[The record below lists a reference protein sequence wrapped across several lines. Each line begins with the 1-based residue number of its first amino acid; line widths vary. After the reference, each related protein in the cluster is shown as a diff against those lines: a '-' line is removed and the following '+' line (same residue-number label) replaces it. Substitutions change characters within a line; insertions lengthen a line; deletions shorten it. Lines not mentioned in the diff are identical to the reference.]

1 MRIDQ
6 LELEHPRQ
14 ASRVRLN
21 LYRYAP
27 PPEERVAGMMP
38 HQEGFLL
45 TEDRS
50 GTTTVVASLGF
61 FAQEAEA
68 RSRMR
73 ERAEEL
79 RRQGYGAPVTPPPRP
94 SFPLGSLAASETA

>member
-1 MRIDQ
+1 MVIAQ
-6 LELEHPRQ
+6 QEFEHPRQ

-27 PPEERVAGMMP
+27 PPEERVEGMLP
-38 HQEGFLL
+38 QEAGFLL
-45 TEDRS
+45 TEERV

-61 FAQEAEA
+61 FADDTPA
-68 RSRMR
+68 RARFQ

-79 RRQGYGAPVTPPPRP
+79 ARQGYGTPVTPPLHP
-94 SFPLGSLAASETA
+94 SLPPGPLSASETA